1 MTYKITSERTWRELT
16 VGDIGYLVN
25 AVTATVM
32 QFGGLAAAIL
42 PVPIIGLSENPT
54 RDGLLIFT
62 AGTVIKGVQ
71 RGVEYAHA
79 IYERNKP

>member
-42 PVPIIGLSENPT
+42 PVPIGLGETT

-62 AGTVIKGVQ
+62 AGTVLKGVQ